1 MFSVQPSNL
10 TDKELVRYADQL
22 LAQGQLNEE
31 WQEELIKR
39 FEKLLHTEPRSD
51 WR

>member
-1 MFSVQPSNL
+1 MFSVQPSHL
-10 TDKELVRYADQL
+10 TDKELVRYADML
-22 LAQGQLNEE
+22 LDQGQLNKE

-39 FEKLLHTEPRSD
+39 FEQLLHSEPRSD

>member
-10 TDKELVRYADQL
+10 TDSELIRYADML
-22 LAQGQLNEE
+22 LDEGKLGKE
-31 WQEELIKR
+31 WQEEILKRLERLI
-39 FEKLLHTEPRSD
+39 HSEPRSD

>member
-1 MFSVQPSNL
+1 MFSVQPSHL

-22 LAQGQLNEE
+22 LAQGQLTKE
-31 WQEELIKR
+31 WQEEIIKR
-39 FEKLLHTEPRSD
+39 FEQLIHDERRSD

>member
-10 TDKELVRYADQL
+10 TDKELIRYADQL
-22 LAQGQLNEE
+22 LAQEILPKE
-31 WQEELIKR
+31 WQEEILKR
-39 FEKLLHTEPRSD
+39 LEKLLHSEPRSD